1 VAKLSDKLKE
11 IQREV
16 ADLKKKLE
24 ELRRLKSDCEEAKRL
39 RDKIVRIRCD

>member
-1 VAKLSDKLKE
+1 MTKLSAKLKE

-24 ELRRLKSDCEEAKRL
+24 ELRRLKSDCDDAKRL
-39 RDKIVRIRCD
+39 REKIVRIKCD

>member
-1 VAKLSDKLKE
+1 MSAKLKE

-24 ELRRLKSDCEEAKRL
+24 ELRRLKSDCDDAKRL
-39 RDKIVRIRCD
+39 REKIVRIKCD

>member
-1 VAKLSDKLKE
+1 MIKLSAKLKE

-24 ELRRLKSDCEEAKRL
+24 ELRRLKSDCDDAKRL
-39 RDKIVRIRCD
+39 REKIVRIKCD